1 MKTNK
6 SKNFHVLL
14 QTGFVAN
21 WQIVGE
27 PFDPIYYIQTDVTY
41 EIQFHLSSQN
51 NVLYKMD
58 IRTTKFFNSK
68 FYRLIIESLYFFLCK
83 MVKIDKNEK

>member
-27 PFDPIYYIQTDVTY
+27 PFDPIYNFQIVLTY
-41 EIQFHLSSQN
+41 EINLHRCL
-51 NVLYKMD
+51 
-58 IRTTKFFNSK
+58 
-68 FYRLIIESLYFFLCK
+68 
-83 MVKIDKNEK
+83 

>member
-27 PFDPIYYIQTDVTY
+27 PFDPIYYHFSPQAGWTQIRQAT
-41 EIQFHLSSQN
+41 HLTN
-51 NVLYKMD
+51 AKH
-58 IRTTKFFNSK
+58 
-68 FYRLIIESLYFFLCK
+68 E
-83 MVKIDKNEK
+83 

>member
-41 EIQFHLSSQN
+41 EIQFHLSSLN

-58 IRTTKFFNSK
+58 VRTI
-68 FYRLIIESLYFFLCK
+68 L
-83 MVKIDKNEK
+83 

>member
-27 PFDPIYYIQTDVTY
+27 PFDPIYYIQTDLTY
-41 EIQFHLSSQN
+41 EIQFHHSSLN
-51 NVLYKMD
+51 NVLYK
-58 IRTTKFFNSK
+58 
-68 FYRLIIESLYFFLCK
+68 
-83 MVKIDKNEK
+83 IDKQSSSTQNFIG